1 MIIFDE
7 NGKIIENPDLE
18 KGVIN
23 TSERVVKHRYKVTT
37 EEVGHYETIA
47 EYSNGG
53 KDVKWA
59 IDIPEEG
66 RWVSYDENGNVIETE
81 LIVPNDAPHEL
92 ELQDIEMIGIY
103 HLYTE
108 EELAEIA
115 RRKAEEEEARRKAE
129 EEAKQAEAEK
139 TALYAL
145 LGMEV

>member
-7 NGKIIENPDLE
+7 NGNIIENPDLE

-23 TSERVVKHRYKVTT
+23 TSERMVRHRYKVTT

-53 KDVKWA
+53 KDVKWV
-59 IDIPEEG
+59 IDTLEEG
-66 RWVSYDENGNVIETE
+66 YWVPYDEKDNVIETE

-92 ELQDIEMIGIY
+92 ELQDIEVIGIY

-108 EELAEIA
+108 EELAEIE
-115 RRKAEEEEARRKAE
+115 RQKAEEEEARRKAE
-129 EEAKQAEAEK
+129 EAAKQAEEEK
-139 TALYAL
+139 MALYAL